1 MINECLRDV
10 KLGEISQHVVFNILQ
25 LFFAAGKLNSLFTL
39 IIVREGLSM
48 FDFFS
53 KKIRAGRVHV
63 ACVINRHY

>member
-53 KKIRAGRVHV
+53 KKIRAGSARV
-63 ACVINRHY
+63 ACVINRCY